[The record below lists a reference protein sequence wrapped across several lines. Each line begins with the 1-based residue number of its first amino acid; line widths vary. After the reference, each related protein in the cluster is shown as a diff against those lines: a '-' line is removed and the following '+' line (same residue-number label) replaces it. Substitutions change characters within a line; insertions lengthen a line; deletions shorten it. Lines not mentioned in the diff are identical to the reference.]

1 MNPNQRFAELA
12 GICLHDEGVE
22 FDGARYRC
30 PPCDATINCDNPTPD
45 FDSEPWRVLEVMMA
59 REDWIEFAD
68 AHFLISTIDI
78 NGVTEYAVQIDY
90 ILDHTGKLRDA
101 AITWMEGKKK

>member
-1 MNPNQRFAELA
+1 MNPNQRFAKLA
-12 GICLHDEGVE
+12 GICWHE
-22 FDGARYRC
+22 FDPDYDVRC
-30 PPCDATINCDNPTPD
+30 RKCGDYVDDGNPD
-45 FDSEPWRVLEVMMA
+45 FAAEPWRVLEVMMA

-90 ILDHTGKLRDA
+90 IRDRTGKLRNA
-101 AITWMEGKKK
+101 AIVFFGE